1 MILPTARR
9 AWYAWGHPAG
19 LGGFVRR
26 TASTDAR
33 HHAPTT
39 RRPRGTPHAISAFR
53 SAAQSETPQVDTAIA
68 LPGLVV

>member
-19 LGGFVRR
+19 VGGFVRR
-26 TASTDAR
+26 IASTDG
-33 HHAPTT
+33 HHAPATC
-39 RRPRGTPHAISAFR
+39 RPRGTPHAISAFR

-68 LPGLVV
+68 PPGLVV